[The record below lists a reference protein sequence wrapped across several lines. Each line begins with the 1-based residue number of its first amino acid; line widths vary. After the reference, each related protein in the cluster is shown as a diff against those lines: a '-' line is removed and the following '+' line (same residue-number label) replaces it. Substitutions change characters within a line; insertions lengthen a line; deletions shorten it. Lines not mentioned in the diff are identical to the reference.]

1 MRIRTLIGSLGIGRP
16 FPVRVESMVRT
27 PLDQPEECLRE
38 IHSLHEE
45 GCELVRI
52 AFPEIGLADNLLKV
66 VSSSPVE
73 TMADIHFDHRL
84 AIMAI
89 KSGCRSIRINPGNM
103 GCSRSLIELSRLINA
118 AETIVRVG
126 ANAGSLS
133 RSQMEKAE
141 GDTSRALF
149 ETVSEQI
156 LTLQK
161 LGVERIIM
169 SAKSSSIPVTL
180 KANTL
185 LAGKFRY
192 PVHVGLTESG
202 PGQRGTIKS
211 CVAIS
216 SLLGS
221 GIGDTIRVSLTGPSV
236 DEVIVGKRILQ
247 ALEIR
252 RFEPEL
258 ISCPACGRRRVD
270 VASLVERIEP
280 LLKGLPA
287 ELTVAVMGCE
297 VNGPQEASNADIGV
311 AGTPSGIMLFARG
324 KAIGACAAAVIESR
338 FIEVCKEQGYL
349 LKNQI

>member
-1 MRIRTLIGSLGIGRP
+1 MKGRTIIGSLGIGKP
-16 FPVRVESMVRT
+16 FPVRVESMLRT

-38 IHSLHEE
+38 IHSLQEE

-52 AFPEIGLADNLLKV
+52 AFPMIALSDNLSKV
-66 VSSSPVE
+66 ISSSPVE
-73 TMADIHFDHRL
+73 VMADIHFDHRL
-84 AIMAI
+84 AISAV
-89 KSGCRSIRINPGNM
+89 KSGCRAIRINPGNM
-103 GCSRSLIELSRLINA
+103 GSSRNLIELAALLKT
-118 AETIVRVG
+118 AETVVRVG

-133 RSQMEKAE
+133 RSQIDKAE

-149 ETVSEQI
+149 EAVSLQI
-156 LTLQK
+156 LALQE

-180 KANTL
+180 KANAL

-202 PGQRGTIKS
+202 SGQKGTIRS
-211 CVAIS
+211 CVTIS

-221 GIGDTIRVSLTGPSV
+221 GIGDTIRISLTGPSI
-236 DEVIVGKRILQ
+236 DEVIVGRRILQ

-270 VASLVERIEP
+270 VASLVKRIEP
-280 LLKGLPA
+280 LLKRLPA
-287 ELTVAVMGCE
+287 ELNIAVMGCE

-311 AGTPSGIMLFARG
+311 AGTASGMILFARG
-324 KAIGACAAAVIESR
+324 KVIGVCDEAGIEDR
-338 FIEVCKEQGYL
+338 FVEVCRELGYIL
-349 LKNQI
+349 

>member
-1 MRIRTLIGSLGIGRP
+1 MQGRTMIGSLGIGKP
-16 FPVRVESMVRT
+16 FPVRVESMLRT
-27 PLDQPEECLRE
+27 PLDQVEDCLRE
-38 IHSLHEE
+38 IHCLHEE

-52 AFPEIGLADNLLKV
+52 AFPEVTLSDNLSKV
-66 VSSSPVE
+66 VSFSPVE
-73 TMADIHFDHRL
+73 VMADIHFDHRL
-84 AIMAI
+84 AIKAVR
-89 KSGCRSIRINPGNM
+89 SGCRAIRINPGNM
-103 GCSRSLIELSRLINA
+103 GSSRNLVELSTLIKDA
-118 AETIVRVG
+118 GTVVRVG

-133 RSQMEKAE
+133 RSQIEKAK
-141 GDTSRALF
+141 GDISRALF
-149 ETVSEQI
+149 EAVRVQI
-156 LTLQK
+156 LALQE

-180 KANTL
+180 KANAL

-202 PGQRGTIKS
+202 SGQKGTIRS

-221 GIGDTIRVSLTGPSV
+221 GIGDTIRISLTGPSV
-236 DEVIVGKRILQ
+236 DEVIVGRRILQ

-280 LLKGLPA
+280 LLKRLPA
-287 ELTVAVMGCE
+287 ELNVAVMGCE

-311 AGTPSGIMLFARG
+311 AGTASGMILFAKG
-324 KAIGACAAAVIESR
+324 KVKGVCSEEEIEDR
-338 FIEVCKEQGYL
+338 FFEVCRELGYF
-349 LKNQI
+349 I